1 MVEYWKEQPNNPSDF
16 APIEFSDGTTGRFEA
31 MTMKRDYSMEG
42 NGIYAKLGVIWLP
55 VPTLRLG
62 AAIQTP
68 TAFTIIERY
77 SYTGQSEITGQ
88 YRAAVSSPEDTWGY
102 GLTQPFRYNLG
113 AAFALGKIA
122 LVSADFESVNY
133 AGARFRN
140 YRGDEY
146 DFGYYDFSSNN
157 ENIRNYLGKSRSV
170 RLGLELKPLPAIAVR
185 TGYIWQGSGIADGSE
200 ASKKTVSF
208 GLGYSSS
215 GSFYADF
222 ALRFRFMPTEFIVP
236 YSYYYAPDSSDP
248 YYKVIDDGILTPE
261 IAVDS
266 TIADAFV
273 TVGWRF

>member
-1 MVEYWKEQPNNPSDF
+1 MS
-16 APIEFSDGTTGRFEA
+16 
-31 MTMKRDYSMEG
+31 
-42 NGIYAKLGVIWLP
+42 
-55 VPTLRLG
+55 
-62 AAIQTP
+62 
-68 TAFTIIERY
+68 
-77 SYTGQSEITGQ
+77 
-88 YRAAVSSPEDTWGY
+88 VSSPEDTWGY

-122 LVSADFESVNY
+122 LVSAEFESVNY

-157 ENIRNYLGKSRSV
+157 ENIRNYLGKSRSL

-236 YSYYYAPDSSDP
+236 YSYYYAPDASDP
-248 YYKVIDDGILTPE
+248 YYQVIDDGILTPE